1 MAAPTQTDA
10 NKSGLQPTME
20 ATSEGVIMQRIFG
33 ILIGAGTNS
42 PNGEVTAPRG
52 SLFIDVDGATNDDP
66 NIWQNTDGSTTWELV
81 GTQTS

>member
-52 SLFIDVDGATNDDP
+52 SLFIDADDVDGSDP
-66 NIWQNTDGSTTWELV
+66 NLWQNTDGATAWELV